1 MIVLL
6 MRHADRE
13 PGTSGRHERD
23 LPLTSRGIMDVQ
35 SVAQQLVKKL
45 VDHPPVDRVLSSPH
59 RAAMETA
66 YHMLNSLGIESPPIV
81 QEELDPDVINPRDP
95 RGIMTVLDA
104 LPARLESVTLI
115 VGHQPLLGELGRK
128 WTGQRVSPVRAGI
141 ACIDR
146 GQSEAR
152 LLWMLE
158 PLEHANV
165 CASDLL
171 DPSSF

>member
-13 PGTSGRHERD
+13 PSTSERYERD
-23 LPLTSRGIMDVQ
+23 LPLTSRGMRDVE
-35 SVAQQLVKKL
+35 SVALQLVQKL
-45 VDHPPVDRVLSSPH
+45 VDYPPVAHTLSSPH
-59 RAAMETA
+59 RAAIETA
-66 YHMLNSLGIESPPIV
+66 RQILDALGVEDPPMV
-81 QEELDPDVINPRDP
+81 DKTLDPDVTHPRDP
-95 RGIMTVLDA
+95 RGIIAIIDA
-104 LPARLESVTLI
+104 LPAKGESVTFI

-146 GQSEAR
+146 GKSEAR

-158 PLEHANV
+158 P
-165 CASDLL
+165 
-171 DPSSF
+171 